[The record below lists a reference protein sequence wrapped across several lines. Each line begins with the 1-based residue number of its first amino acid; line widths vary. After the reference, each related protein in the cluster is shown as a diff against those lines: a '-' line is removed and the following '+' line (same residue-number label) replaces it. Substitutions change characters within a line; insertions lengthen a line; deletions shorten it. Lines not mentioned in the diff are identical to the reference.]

1 MADAGVKPGCVYV
14 ACWKQQ
20 AEIAEA
26 DAFESGIGCTAGARS
41 DERASPPGFE
51 HGVPAKSAA
60 AGASCQRAE
69 KIGERAAHKK
79 QHGHPEGDKSAD
91 GEECEEEI
99 FDDAVAEN
107 IELCAEWCCETASAS
122 EVAVNAIE
130 GDGSDGECDGCEVG
144 CESVAE
150 VREQSHGGKCSG
162 DSR

>member
-26 DAFESGIGCTAGARS
+26 DACESGIGCTAGARS
-41 DERASPPGFE
+41 NERASPPGFE

-69 KIGERAAHKK
+69 KIGERAAYKK

-91 GEECEEEI
+91 GEEGEEEI

-107 IELCAEWCCETASAS
+107 IELGSDGSGQAAGARDI
-122 EVAVNAIE
+122 AVDAVE
-130 GDGSDGECDGCEVG
+130 GDGSDGECDGCEFG

-150 VREQSHGGKCSG
+150 VREESHGGKCSG

>member
-1 MADAGVKPGCVYV
+1 MEFLPNPLRPV
-14 ACWKQQ
+14 
-20 AEIAEA
+20 
-26 DAFESGIGCTAGARS
+26 
-41 DERASPPGFE
+41 
-51 HGVPAKSAA
+51 
-60 AGASCQRAE
+60 
-69 KIGERAAHKK
+69 RAASARR
-79 QHGHPEGDKSAD
+79 KS
-91 GEECEEEI
+91 
-99 FDDAVAEN
+99 VN